1 MNQGDQTVANAK
13 TSPAAKPAGKT
24 FNNPFD
30 MFQTDK
36 SKEQEGI
43 VLNYSDVFWI
53 QITRAGGSND
63 HYKRILTEKLKPFRR
78 AIQTET
84 IDEAASARLM
94 REAVAEGIV
103 LNWGTGRFPNG
114 AGSIPSSPK
123 SSFAGEPIP
132 FSAENVAKV
141 FEELPDLFNDVYEQA
156 NKVSLFRATE
166 TEGDAGN

>member
-1 MNQGDQTVANAK
+1 MANAK
-13 TSPAAKPAGKT
+13 TQPAAKPAGKT

-84 IDEAASARLM
+84 IDEAASARLL
-94 REAVAEGIV
+94 REAVAEGLV
-103 LNWGTGRFPNG
+103 LNWGTGRFPDG
-114 AGSIPSSPK
+114 AGFIPSSPT
-123 SSFAGEPIP
+123 SSFAGQPIP
-132 FSAENVAKV
+132 FNAENATKL

-166 TEGDAGN
+166 TEADAGN

>member
-1 MNQGDQTVANAK
+1 MANSK
-13 TSPAAKPAGKT
+13 TAPAAKPAGKT
-24 FNNPFD
+24 FSNPFD

-36 SKEQEGI
+36 SKEQDGI

-53 QITRAGGSND
+53 QITRAGGSNE

-103 LNWGTGRFPNG
+103 LNWGTGRYPEG
-114 AGSIPSSPK
+114 AGFMPNR
-123 SSFAGEPIP
+123 AGGDPIP
-132 FSAENVAKV
+132 FTAENAAKL

>member
-1 MNQGDQTVANAK
+1 MASKK
-13 TSPAAKPAGKT
+13 TEAAKPAGKFT
-24 FNNPFD
+24 NPFD

-36 SKEQEGI
+36 SKEAEGI

-53 QITRAGGSND
+53 KITRAGGSNE

-84 IDEAASARLM
+84 IDEAASARLL

-103 LNWGTGRFPNG
+103 MDWGTGVYPAG
-114 AGSIPSSPK
+114 AGSIPGRDG
-123 SSFAGEPIP
+123 ALIP
-132 FSAENVAKV
+132 FNVQNAV
-141 FEELPDLFNDVYEQA
+141 QLFTDLPDLFNDIYEQA

-166 TEGDAGN
+166 TEADAGN

>member
-1 MNQGDQTVANAK
+1 MANNTPKPAQ
-13 TSPAAKPAGKT
+13 AAKPAGK
-24 FNNPFD
+24 FSNPFD

-36 SKEQEGI
+36 AKEAEGI

-53 QITRAGGSND
+53 KITRAGGSNE

-84 IDEAASARLM
+84 IDEAASARLL
-94 REAVAEGIV
+94 REAVAEGLI
-103 LNWGTGRFPNG
+103 LDWGTGIYPAG

-123 SSFAGEPIP
+123 SSFGGEPIP
-132 FSAENVAKV
+132 FNVANAVKL

-166 TEGDAGN
+166 NEVDAGN

>member
-1 MNQGDQTVANAK
+1 MANAK
-13 TSPAAKPAGKT
+13 NASAKPAGKT

-36 SKEQEGI
+36 SKEQDGI

-53 QITRAGGSND
+53 QITRAGGSNEN
-63 HYKRILTEKLKPFRR
+63 YKRILTEKLKPFRR

-84 IDEAASARLM
+84 IDEAASVRLM

-103 LNWGTGRFPNG
+103 LNWGTGRYPEG
-114 AGSIPSSPK
+114 AGSIPSSPS
-123 SSFAGEPIP
+123 SSFGGQPIP
-132 FSAENVAKV
+132 FSAANVTRV